1 MPIMSRKAN
10 NHNIY
15 LFLRHGNQSNKLN
28 HMVITAIIL
37 SVFNLIYFI
46 LGRVYIPIVFLKK
59 KTIFG
64 FYILFV
70 FCTSCNHSPRVVFLG
85 DSITELAE
93 NNTDEETYKGF
104 ITLLR
109 EDTNQKLELINKG
122 ISGDKVSDLL
132 LRYETDLIEL
142 RPDIVFIY
150 IGINDVWH
158 KYNVGT
164 GTDIDLYKNSLRKII
179 EDTQATGAKIIL
191 CTPTVIGENSGEFT
205 LVNLFQ
211 NIATMEA
218 INKDLEA
225 FSDVVRTLSLEFN
238 TELIDLRKKFKTY
251 ISQHNTTNASQGILT
266 YDGVHLNN
274 AGNKLIADEMIRF
287 LK

>member
-1 MPIMSRKAN
+1 MVTIAVIFSAF
-10 NHNIY
+10 I
-15 LFLRHGNQSNKLN
+15 LF
-28 HMVITAIIL
+28 
-37 SVFNLIYFI
+37 YFI
-46 LGRVYIPIVFLKK
+46 NKRVSIPKIFLLRR
-59 KTIFG
+59 TFFG
-64 FYILFV
+64 LYVLSFFFI
-70 FCTSCNHSPRVVFLG
+70 SCNHSSRVVFLG

-93 NNTDEETYKGF
+93 NNEGKGTYKGF

-132 LRYETDLIEL
+132 LRYKTDVIEL
-142 RPDIVFIY
+142 QPDIVFIY

-164 GTDIDLYKNSLRKII
+164 GSDIDLYKNGLRKII

-205 LVNLFQ
+205 LVNNFKD
-211 NIATMEA
+211 IETMEA
-218 INKDLEA
+218 MNQDLEA

-238 TELIDLRKKFKTY
+238 TELLDLRKRFKTY
-251 ISQHNTTNASQGILT
+251 ISQNNGTNASKGILT

-274 AGNKLIADEMIRF
+274 VGNKLIADEMIRF